1 MGLIYTTLP
10 AMEVRTSSNTAEM
23 STIFIWIGL
32 AIIVGT
38 LLIGPLFDRVNDL
51 LLVSVC
57 LAAMGIFMSLA
68 PTWPNLLVFQAQ
80 IALMTLFYYALH
92 SGKLHL
98 SDLTT
103 VVALWARGA

>member
-1 MGLIYTTLP
+1 
-10 AMEVRTSSNTAEM
+10 MEVRTSSNTAEM

-32 AIIVGT
+32 ATIVGS

-57 LAAMGIFMSLA
+57 LAAMGIFVSLA
-68 PTWPNLLVFQAQ
+68 PTWPILLVFQAQ
-80 IALMTLFYYALH
+80 IALMTLFYSALL

-98 SDLTT
+98 CDLINRCGPVTRNKL
-103 VVALWARGA
+103 VK